1 MIVVRVKKELI
12 GQKGKFNLE
21 VDFKVE
27 KGEFLTIFG
36 RSGSGKTTILRMI
49 AGLEKPDEG
58 YIEFDGKV
66 YFDSSKKINIP
77 PQKRNVGFVFQ
88 NYALFPNMTVFENV
102 AFALDK
108 KKKEN
113 IEKVEEVLKLVE
125 LYNLKDRYP
134 SSLSG
139 GQQQRVAL
147 ARAIIKNPDI
157 LLLDEPLSALDYSI
171 RIKLQDE
178 LKKIHKMFNL
188 TTLLVSHD
196 KPEVF
201 KLSDRVIYLEDG
213 KIRKVGTP
221 REVFIGK
228 GISGK
233 FSFYGTVLD
242 IRKSDTVKIV
252 TVDINGNLVEVVTTT
267 EDLNIGDEVLV
278 GAKAFNPIIK
288 KIN

>member
-1 MIVVRVKKELI
+1 MIVVKVKKQLI
-12 GQKGKFNLE
+12 SYNGVFTLSA
-21 VDFKVE
+21 DFKVE

-36 RSGSGKTTILRMI
+36 KSGSGKTTILRMI

-66 YFDSSKKINIP
+66 YFDSSKGINLP

-88 NYALFPNMTVFENV
+88 NYALFPNMTVFENL
-102 AFALDK
+102 AFAVDK
-108 KKKEN
+108 KEKD
-113 IEKVEEVLKLVE
+113 KVEEILKVVE

-147 ARAIIKNPDI
+147 ARAIVKNPDI

-171 RIKLQDE
+171 RSKLQDE
-178 LKKIHKMFNL
+178 LKKLHKMFNL
-188 TTLLVSHD
+188 TTILVSHD

-213 KIRKVGTP
+213 KIKKVGTP
-221 REVFIGK
+221 REVFIK
-228 GISGK
+228 KNISGK

-242 IRKSDTVKIV
+242 IRKLDILNII
-252 TVDINGNLVEVVTTT
+252 TVDINGNLVEVATT
-267 EDLNIGDEVLV
+267 ENFNIGDEILI
-278 GAKAFNPIIK
+278 GSKAFSPIIK
-288 KIN
+288 KIS

>member
-1 MIVVRVKKELI
+1 MIFVKVIKQLI
-12 GQKGKFNLE
+12 GYNGKFTLE
-21 VDFKVE
+21 AEFKVE

-36 RSGSGKTTILRMI
+36 KSGSGKTTILRMI

-66 YFDSSKKINIP
+66 YFDSSKGINLP
-77 PQKRNVGFVFQ
+77 PQNRNVGFVFQ

-102 AFALDK
+102 AFALN
-108 KKKEN
+108 KKEK
-113 IEKVEEVLKLVE
+113 EKVEEILKVVE

-147 ARAIIKNPDI
+147 ARSIVKNPDI

-171 RIKLQDE
+171 RLKLQEE

-201 KLSDRVIYLEDG
+201 KLSDKVIYLEDG
-213 KIRKVGTP
+213 KIKKVGTP
-221 REVFIGK
+221 REVFIEK
-228 GISGK
+228 NISGK

-242 IRKSDTVKIV
+242 IRKSDIV
-252 TVDINGNLVEVVTTT
+252 NIITVDINGNLVEVATV
-267 EDLNIGDEVLV
+267 EDLSINVGDEVLV
-278 GAKAFNPIIK
+278 GSKAFNPIVK

>member
-1 MIVVRVKKELI
+1 MIVVDVKKELI
-12 GQKGKFNLE
+12 GYKGKFTLD
-21 VDFKVE
+21 VSFKVE

-36 RSGSGKTTILRMI
+36 KSGSGKTTVLRII
-49 AGLEKPDEG
+49 AGLENPDEG

-66 YFDSSKKINIP
+66 YFDSKKGVNLP

-88 NYALFPNMTVFENV
+88 NYALFPNMTVYENV

-108 KKKEN
+108 E
-113 IEKVEEVLKLVE
+113 ERDKVDEILKVVE

-147 ARAIIKNPDI
+147 ARAIVKNPDI

-171 RIKLQDE
+171 RLKLQDQ
-178 LKKIHKMFNL
+178 LKKLHKMFNL

-213 KIRKVGTP
+213 KIKKEGTP
-221 REVFIGK
+221 REVFIEK
-228 GISGK
+228 SISGK

-242 IRKSDTVKIV
+242 IRKSDILNIV
-252 TVDINGNLVEVVTTT
+252 TVDINGNLVEVATT
-267 EDLNIGDEVLV
+267 EDFNIGDEVLV

-288 KIN
+288 KIS

>member
-1 MIVVRVKKELI
+1 MIFVKVIKQLI
-12 GQKGKFNLE
+12 GYNGKFTLE
-21 VDFKVE
+21 AEFKVE

-36 RSGSGKTTILRMI
+36 KSGSGKTTILRMI

-66 YFDSSKKINIP
+66 YFDSSKGVNLP
-77 PQKRNVGFVFQ
+77 PQNRNVGFVFQ

-102 AFALDK
+102 AFALN
-108 KKKEN
+108 KKEK
-113 IEKVEEVLKLVE
+113 EKVEEILKVVE

-147 ARAIIKNPDI
+147 ARSIVKNPDI

-171 RIKLQDE
+171 RLKLQEE

-201 KLSDRVIYLEDG
+201 KLSDKVIYLEDG
-213 KIRKVGTP
+213 KIKKVGTP
-221 REVFIGK
+221 REVFIEK
-228 GISGK
+228 NISGK

-242 IRKSDTVKIV
+242 IRKSDIV
-252 TVDINGNLVEVVTTT
+252 NIITVDINGNLVEVATV
-267 EDLNIGDEVLV
+267 EDLSINVGDEVLV
-278 GAKAFNPIIK
+278 GSKAFNPIVK

>member
-1 MIVVRVKKELI
+1 MIVVKVKKQLI
-12 GQKGKFNLE
+12 GYKGKFTLE
-21 VDFKVE
+21 ADFTVE

-36 RSGSGKTTILRMI
+36 KSGSGKTTILRMI

-66 YFDSSKKINIP
+66 YLDSSKKINLP

-88 NYALFPNMTVFENV
+88 NYALFPNMTVYENV
-102 AFALDK
+102 AYAVDK
-108 KKKEN
+108 KQLDR
-113 IEKVEEVLKLVE
+113 VDEVLKTVE
-125 LYNLKDRYP
+125 LYSLKDRYP

-147 ARAIIKNPDI
+147 ARAIVKNPDI

-171 RIKLQDE
+171 RSKLQDE
-178 LKKIHKMFNL
+178 LKKIHKIFNL
-188 TTLLVSHD
+188 TTVLVSHD

-213 KIRKVGTP
+213 KIKKIGTP
-221 REVFIGK
+221 REVFIEK
-228 GISGK
+228 SISGK

-242 IRKSDTVKIV
+242 VRKADLVYVI
-252 TVDINGNLVEVVTTT
+252 TVDIDGNLVEVATTQ
-267 EDLNIGDEVLV
+267 EFKVGEEVLV
-278 GAKAFNPIIK
+278 GTKAFNPVVIK
-288 KIN
+288 V

>member
-1 MIVVRVKKELI
+1 VIFVKVIKQLI
-12 GQKGKFNLE
+12 GYNGKFTLE
-21 VDFKVE
+21 AEFKVE

-36 RSGSGKTTILRMI
+36 KSGSGKTTILRMI

-66 YFDSSKKINIP
+66 YFDSSKGVNLP
-77 PQKRNVGFVFQ
+77 PQNRNVGFVFQ

-102 AFALDK
+102 AFALN
-108 KKKEN
+108 KKEK
-113 IEKVEEVLKLVE
+113 EKVEEILKVVE

-147 ARAIIKNPDI
+147 ARSIVKNPDI

-171 RIKLQDE
+171 RLKLQEE

-201 KLSDRVIYLEDG
+201 KLSDKVIYLEDG
-213 KIRKVGTP
+213 KIKKVGTP
-221 REVFIGK
+221 REVFIEK
-228 GISGK
+228 NISGK

-242 IRKSDTVKIV
+242 IRKSDIV
-252 TVDINGNLVEVVTTT
+252 NIITVDINGNLVEVATV
-267 EDLNIGDEVLV
+267 EDLSINVGDEVLV
-278 GAKAFNPIIK
+278 GSKAFNPIVK